1 MAKARDRIMTTFL
14 DWFKERH
21 SEYQAV
27 LFDIDGTMANGQKPL
42 PGNCETIE
50 YLRSIEFPFFFLT
63 NDGIHSHAQ
72 KVKQLERGGVWA
84 SEDEIVSASDALVSC
99 VLEMGLVG
107 KKVVVI
113 GAGGGQDEYLSA
125 AGAVPVR
132 IDELDECS
140 AIFVGESKFDW
151 FTDIHKCI
159 NHAWRH
165 PETRFLISCPDTY
178 WIGQADGSLGI
189 GAGGIARFILN
200 VLGELG
206 ITPESRFLGKPNP
219 GIFLATIERLK
230 SEFGIK
236 DVENRRLIMVGD
248 ALFSD
253 ICGANRLGMTSALV
267 MTGLTTQHLL
277 DEAQG
282 DSVPD
287 LVFSTLG

>member
-1 MAKARDRIMTTFL
+1 MNSTTFL
-14 DWFKERH
+14 EWFKRSH
-21 SEYQAV
+21 RDYQAV

-42 PGNCETIE
+42 PGNSKTID

-72 KVKQLERGGVWA
+72 KVKQLERGGVRA
-84 SEDEIVSASDALVSC
+84 TEDEIVSASDALVSA
-99 VLEMGLVG
+99 VAEMGLVG
-107 KKVVVI
+107 KKVAVI
-113 GAGGGQDEYLSA
+113 GAGGGQDDYLA
-125 AGAVPVR
+125 VAGTVPVGV
-132 IDELDECS
+132 DELDECA
-140 AIFVGESKFDW
+140 AIFVGEAKFDW

-159 NHAWRH
+159 NHVRNH

-206 ITPESRFLGKPNP
+206 ITPESRFLGKPNS

-230 SEFGIK
+230 QRFGIGAIDNK
-236 DVENRRLIMVGD
+236 RLLMVGD

-253 ICGANRLGMTSALV
+253 ICGANKLGMTSVLI
-267 MTGLTTQHLL
+267 MTGLTTPKLL
-277 DEAQG
+277 DEAKG
-282 DSVPD
+282 DFVPD
-287 LVFSTLG
+287 FVFSTLG